1 MTRNELIEKLKK
13 VDLIGEGRIV
23 IKEIDYSGNPLAPQ
37 KQAWSVCYPDASGNR
52 RKAVYHGEVYG
63 FQWSR

>member
-1 MTRNELIEKLKK
+1 MTRNELIEKLQK
-13 VDLIGEGRIV
+13 VEIIGEGRIV
-23 IKEIDYSGNPLAPQ
+23 IKEIDYSGNILAPQ
-37 KQAWSVCYPDASGNR
+37 KQAWSICYSDALGNR